1 MSDPFETRL
10 KELAQ
15 QFDYPV
21 TPPITKAVMTRIA
34 VKPHP
39 PVLSRK
45 LAWSLAIL
53 LITVI
58 SLMAIPP
65 VRAAVF
71 EFIQIGIVRI
81 FPRTEGHTPTPEI
94 KMPLTPTSIATS
106 SALIPLLEEIMGE
119 VTLQEARALVEYP
132 IPLPTYPADLN
143 EPDRIFVQEVDS
155 HMTILVWMDDQV
167 PGKVKL
173 SLHIIPPNSW
183 VIKKVD
189 PTVIEFTNVNGQRA
203 IWAKGPYPLLLH
215 NREIDFVRLIEG
227 NVLIWTEGDLT
238 YRLETDLSLE
248 EAIRIAESL
257 QAPPVE
263 TPTP

>member
-1 MSDPFETRL
+1 MTDPFETRL

-15 QFDYPV
+15 KLEYPT
-21 TPPITKAVMTRIA
+21 TPPIAKAVMARIS
-34 VKPHP
+34 VKPQP
-39 PVLSRK
+39 PVFSRK
-45 LAWSLAIL
+45 LSWSLAIL
-53 LITVI
+53 LITLI

-81 FPRTEGHTPTPEI
+81 FPKTEEHTPAPEI
-94 KMPLTPTSIATS
+94 KTPPTPTS
-106 SALIPLLEEIMGE
+106 SALIPLLEDLMGE
-119 VTLQEARALVEYP
+119 VTLQEARRVVEYP
-132 IPLPTYPADLN
+132 IPLPTYPENLG

-155 HMTILVWMDDQV
+155 QMTILVWLEDEN

-203 IWAKGPYPLLLH
+203 VWATGPYPLLLQ
-215 NREIDFVRLIEG
+215 NKEITFTRLIEG
-227 NVLIWTEGDLT
+227 NVLIWAQGDLT
-238 YRLETDLSLE
+238 YRIETDLSLE
-248 EAIRIAESL
+248 EAIKIAESL
-257 QAPPVE
+257 QAPQPE

>member
-1 MSDPFETRL
+1 MTDPFETRL

-15 QFDYPV
+15 KVDYPV
-21 TPPITKAVMTRIA
+21 TPPIAKAVMARIS
-34 VKPHP
+34 VKP
-39 PVLSRK
+39 PVFSRR
-45 LAWSLAIL
+45 LAWSLTIL
-53 LITVI
+53 FITII

-81 FPRTEGHTPTPEI
+81 FPEAHTPIPET
-94 KMPLTPTSIATS
+94 KTPLTPTP

-119 VTLQEARALVEYP
+119 VTLQEARAFVEYP
-132 IPLPTYPADLN
+132 IPLPTHPVDLG

-155 HMTILVWMDDQV
+155 QMTILVWLDDEN

-189 PTVIEFTNVNGQRA
+189 PTVIELTNVNGQRA
-203 IWAKGPYPLLLH
+203 VWATGPYPLLLH

-227 NVLIWTEGDLT
+227 NVLVWTQGDLT

-248 EAIRIAESL
+248 EAIKIAESL
-257 QAPPVE
+257 QAPPVV

>member
-1 MSDPFETRL
+1 MTDPFETRL

-15 QFDYPV
+15 KLEYPT
-21 TPPITKAVMTRIA
+21 TPPITKAVMARIS
-34 VKPHP
+34 VKPRT

-45 LAWSLAIL
+45 LSWSLAIV
-53 LITVI
+53 LITLI

-81 FPRTEGHTPTPEI
+81 FPEEHTPTPEI
-94 KMPLTPTSIATS
+94 KTPLTPASTATS
-106 SALIPLLEEIMGE
+106 SALIPLLEEILGE
-119 VTLQEARALVEYP
+119 VTLQEARELVGYP
-132 IPLPTYPADLN
+132 IPLPTYPADLG

-155 HMTILVWMDDQV
+155 HMTILVWLDDQD

-203 IWAKGPYPLLLH
+203 IWATGPYPLLLH

-227 NVLIWTEGDLT
+227 NVLIWTEGNLT

-248 EAIRIAESL
+248 EAIKIAESL
-257 QAPPVE
+257 QAPPIA

>member
-1 MSDPFETRL
+1 MTDPFETRL

-15 QFDYPV
+15 KVNYPV
-21 TPPITKAVMTRIA
+21 TPPIAKAVMARIS
-34 VKPHP
+34 VKAQS
-39 PVLSRK
+39 PVFSRR
-45 LAWSLAIL
+45 LAWSLTIL
-53 LITVI
+53 LITVV

-71 EFIQIGIVRI
+71 EFIQIGIVHI
-81 FPRTEGHTPTPEI
+81 FPRTEERTPTPE
-94 KMPLTPTSIATS
+94 METPVTPTS

-119 VTLQEARALVEYP
+119 ITLQEAREITEYP
-132 IPLPTYPADLN
+132 IPLPTYPTDLG

-155 HMTILVWMDDQV
+155 QMTILVWLDDEN
-167 PGKVKL
+167 PGKIKL

-189 PTVIEFTNVNGQRA
+189 PTVIQLTNVNGQRA
-203 IWAKGPYPLLLH
+203 VWATGPYPLLLH

-227 NVLIWTEGDLT
+227 NVLVWTQGDLT
-238 YRLETDLSLE
+238 YRLETDESLE
-248 EAIRIAESL
+248 EALKIAESL
-257 QAPPVE
+257 QAPPVV

>member
-1 MSDPFETRL
+1 MTDPFETRL

-21 TPPITKAVMTRIA
+21 TPPIAKAVMVRISA
-34 VKPHP
+34 KPQL

-45 LAWSLAIL
+45 LSWSLAIL
-53 LITVI
+53 FITMM

-81 FPRTEGHTPTPEI
+81 FPETEELTPIPEI
-94 KMPLTPTSIATS
+94 ETPLTPTS

-119 VTLQEARALVEYP
+119 VTLQEARTQVEYP
-132 IPLPTYPADLN
+132 IPLPTHPADLG
-143 EPDRIFVQEVDS
+143 EPDRIFVQDVGGS
-155 HMTILVWMDDQV
+155 MTVLVWMDDQAA
-167 PGKVKL
+167 GKVKL

-189 PTVIEFTNVNGQRA
+189 PTVIELTNVNGQRA
-203 IWAKGPYPLLLH
+203 VWATGPYPLLLQ
-215 NREIDFVRLIEG
+215 NKEITFTRLIDG
-227 NVLIWTEGDLT
+227 NVLIWTQGDLT
-238 YRLETDLSLE
+238 YRLETDEPLE
-248 EAIRIAESL
+248 EAIKIAESL
-257 QAPPVE
+257 QAPPMA

>member
-1 MSDPFETRL
+1 MTDPFETRL
-10 KELAQ
+10 KEMAQ
-15 QFDYPV
+15 KVDYPV
-21 TPPITKAVMTRIA
+21 TPPIAKAVMARIS
-34 VKPHP
+34 VKPQS
-39 PVLSRK
+39 VLSRK
-45 LAWSLAIL
+45 LSWSLTIL

-81 FPRTEGHTPTPEI
+81 FPVTEEHTPTPEI
-94 KMPLTPTSIATS
+94 RTPLTATSIATS
-106 SALIPLLEEIMGE
+106 SSLIPFLEEIMGE
-119 VTLQEARALVEYP
+119 TTLQQARTQVEYP
-132 IPLPTYPADLN
+132 IPLPSYPADLG
-143 EPDRIFVQEVDS
+143 EPDRIFVQDVDS
-155 HMTILVWMDDQV
+155 YMTILVWLDDED

-189 PTVIEFTNVNGQRA
+189 PTVIELTNVNGQRA
-203 IWAKGPYPLLLH
+203 VWATGPYPLLLH

-227 NVLIWTEGDLT
+227 NVLIWTQGDLT
-238 YRLETDLSLE
+238 YRLETDESLE
-248 EAIRIAESL
+248 EALKIAESL
-257 QAPPVE
+257 QAPPVV

>member
-1 MSDPFETRL
+1 MTDPFETRL

-15 QFDYPV
+15 KVDYPA
-21 TPPITKAVMTRIA
+21 TPPIAKAVMARIS
-34 VKPHP
+34 VKPQS
-39 PVLSRK
+39 PVLSRR
-45 LAWSLAIL
+45 LAWSLTIL

-81 FPRTEGHTPTPEI
+81 FPEGHTPTPET
-94 KMPLTPTSIATS
+94 KTPHTPTP
-106 SALIPLLEEIMGE
+106 SALIPLLEELLGE
-119 VTLQEARALVEYP
+119 TTLQQARTQVGYP
-132 IPLPTYPADLN
+132 IPLPAYPSDLG
-143 EPDRIFVQEVDS
+143 EPDRIFVQDVDS
-155 HMTILVWMDDQV
+155 QMILVWIDHKDPQRI
-167 PGKVKL
+167 KL

-189 PTVIEFTNVNGQRA
+189 PTVIALTNVNGQRA
-203 IWAKGPYPLLLH
+203 VWTTGPYPLLLQ
-215 NREIDFVRLIEG
+215 NKEITFTRLIEG

-248 EAIRIAESL
+248 EAIKIAESL
-257 QAPPVE
+257 QAPPVV

>member
-1 MSDPFETRL
+1 MTDPFETRL

-21 TPPITKAVMTRIA
+21 TPPIAKTVMARIS
-34 VKPHP
+34 VKPQS
-39 PVLSRK
+39 PVFSRK
-45 LAWSLAIL
+45 LSWSLAIL
-53 LITVI
+53 LITLI

-81 FPRTEGHTPTPEI
+81 FPRTEEHTPTPEI
-94 KMPLTPTSIATS
+94 KTPPTPTS
-106 SALIPLLEEIMGE
+106 SALIPLLEDLMGE
-119 VTLQEARALVEYP
+119 VTLQEARGLVEYA
-132 IPLPTYPADLN
+132 IPLPTYPANLG
-143 EPDRIFVQEVDS
+143 EPDRIFVQDIDS
-155 HMTILVWMDDQV
+155 QMILVWMDDKDPQRI
-167 PGKVKL
+167 KL

-189 PTVIEFTNVNGQRA
+189 PTVIELTNVNGQRA
-203 IWAKGPYPLLLH
+203 VWTTGPYPLLLQ
-215 NREIDFVRLIEG
+215 NREITFTRLIEG
-227 NVLIWTEGDLT
+227 NVLIWTQGDLT

-248 EAIRIAESL
+248 EAIKIAESL
-257 QAPPVE
+257 QAPPPE